1 MFLVG
6 LTGGI
11 GSGKSLIC
19 SILEKLRVP
28 VYYADAG
35 AKKLMNSDPDLKH
48 QILKLFGAQAYKCGS
63 IDSAYLAGRLFGDA
77 ALLSAMNSLVHPLVR
92 RDFRRWAEQHDELPY
107 VVEEAAILFES
118 GAYKEMD
125 FTVLISAPE
134 EVRIS
139 RVMERD
145 GSKRESVQKRM
156 EHQWS
161 EGELR
166 ELADHVIVNDGQQM
180 LLPQVINM
188 HNKLLKGDIQL

>member
-28 VYYADAG
+28 VYYADTE
-35 AKKLMNSDPDLKH
+35 AKKLMNSDPDLKD
-48 QILKLFGAQAYKCGS
+48 QIVRLFGEQAYKSGY

-77 ALLSAMNSLVHPLVR
+77 ALLSDMNALVHPLVR
-92 RDFRRWAEQHDELPY
+92 KDFRRWAEQHDELPY

-118 GAYKEMD
+118 GAYKDMD

-134 EVRIS
+134 EVRIT

-161 EGELR
+161 EGKLR
-166 ELADHVIVNDGQQM
+166 ELADHVIINDGQQM